1 MTDKPVLPM
10 TKRDLLGLIGKTA
23 GASAMYMAMTSL
35 GQAQTSP
42 FKGPIKLDGDPK
54 GASVLILGAGVAGLV
69 AALELSRAGYKVQV
83 LEYNGRVGGRSWTI
97 RGGDTFTE
105 LGGATQTCQFA
116 PGNYINPGPWRIP
129 YNHYAIMH
137 YCMELGVALEPFM
150 QLNYNAYAHSTKAFG
165 GVPQRYRHIQADFYG
180 GVSELLAKATSKNA
194 LADSV
199 SKEDAEILM
208 QALRGWGA
216 LDKDYRYV
224 KGPSSSSRRGWTK
237 GPGGGLTAEPI
248 PSDPMA
254 LSDVLKSGLW
264 RNVATSLGNDH
275 QTNIFQPVGGMDMVA
290 KAFEKEVG
298 KYIRLNSKVVA
309 IHQNEK
315 GVTVDYEDTKSGEKL
330 KASADWCL
338 CTIPLSVLSQIEMA
352 VDAPMANAIRAVPYE
367 AALKVGLEFKRR
379 FWEQDEQIYGG
390 ITTTDLPISQISY
403 PSTRYGD
410 RGPGVLLGAYSFGT
424 FAYEYTSLSPSERIS
439 RTVEW
444 GSQIHKQYKGEFM
457 NGFAVGWHRVPWTQ
471 GCFGNW
477 SEEARAEHYK
487 NLCQID
493 GRILLAGE
501 HASYIPA
508 WQEGGITSSLD
519 AIGRLH
525 QRVLAG

>member
-1 MTDKPVLPM
+1 MTDTPVLPM
-10 TKRDLLGLIGKTA
+10 SKRELLGLIGKTA
-23 GASAMYMAMTSL
+23 GASAMYMAMTSM

-42 FKGPIKLDGDPK
+42 FKGPIKLEGDVK

-83 LEYNGRVGGRSWTI
+83 LEYNGRVGGRSWTL
-97 RGGDTFTE
+97 RGGDSFTE
-105 LGGATQTCQFA
+105 LGGITQRCDFA

-129 YNHYAIMH
+129 YNHYGIMH

-150 QLNYNAYAHSTKAFG
+150 QLNYNAYVHSTKAFG
-165 GVPQRYRHIQADFYG
+165 GVPQRYRHIQADLYG
-180 GVSELLAKATSKNA
+180 GLSELLAKAVNKNA

-199 SKEDAEILM
+199 TNEDAELLM

-224 KGPSSSSRRGWTK
+224 KGQGSSSRRGWTK
-237 GPGGGLTAEPI
+237 GPGGGLSAEPI
-248 PSDPMA
+248 PSDPIA
-254 LSDVLKSGLW
+254 FTDVLRSGLW
-264 RNVATSLGNDH
+264 RSVGVSLSNDH

-290 KAFEKEVG
+290 RGFEKEVG
-298 KYIRLNSKVVA
+298 KYVRLNSKVVA
-309 IHQNEK
+309 IRQGEK
-315 GVTVDYEDTKSGEKL
+315 GVTVDYEDTKTGEKL

-338 CTIPLSVLSQIEMA
+338 CTIPLSILSQIEMT
-352 VDAPMANAIRAVPYE
+352 VGDEMAAAIRAVPYE
-367 AALKVGLEFKRR
+367 ASVKVGIEFKRR

-390 ITTTDLPISQISY
+390 ISYTDLPISQISY
-403 PSTRYGD
+403 PSTRFGD
-410 RGPGVLLGAYSFGT
+410 KGPGVLLGAYSFGT
-424 FAYEYTSLSPSERIS
+424 FAYEYTTLPPAERVA

-444 GSQIHKQYKGEFM
+444 GSQIHKQYKSDYR
-457 NGFAVGWHRVPWTQ
+457 NGISVGWHRVPWTQ

-477 SEEARAEHYK
+477 SDEARAEHYK
-487 NLCQID
+487 NLCAID

-501 HASYIPA
+501 HASFIPA

-525 QRVLAG
+525 QRVLAS